1 LPIGPIRFCSAIPI
15 SSTPSLVFG
24 LNCTSHNPDASANRG
39 AFPSA
44 SPAVDDTANY
54 GTNDATLNTAL

>member
-1 LPIGPIRFCSAIPI
+1 MPI
-15 SSTPSLVFG
+15 SAAPSLVLG
-24 LNCTSHNPDASANRG
+24 LNRASHNPDASANRG